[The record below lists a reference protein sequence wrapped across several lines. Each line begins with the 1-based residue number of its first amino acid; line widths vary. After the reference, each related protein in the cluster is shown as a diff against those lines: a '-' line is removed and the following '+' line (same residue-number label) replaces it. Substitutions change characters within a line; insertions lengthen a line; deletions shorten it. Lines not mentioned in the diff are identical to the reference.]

1 MIPHRG
7 DVFECPQCTL
17 RVEVVR
23 EAEGPPLQ
31 LHTLKCV
38 CGEELKLLQ
47 SGSESVDWHRF
58 NKILE
63 PATGIRS

>member
-7 DVFECPQCTL
+7 DVFECPQCNM

-23 EAEGPPLQ
+23 ESEWPPLQ
-31 LHTLKCV
+31 LHEMKCV

-47 SGSESVDWHRF
+47 SGSESVDWHHF

-63 PATGIRS
+63 PTANVR